1 MGTLSVGA
9 KDARKGRMIL
19 CSEPK
24 SLHSLSITNPLEKG
38 WVRGRILTRQWTW
51 LASHWCLKRR
61 DGKKETRRRPWKVCE
76 GRVLFGFPRA
86 QFLKTAVQQ
95 KGAVLRPGYSDT
107 RPSRPEYGLLFYLN
121 LSKPARAC
129 QITSLQ
135 DLFEHYIARAFFSCF
150 LTTEV
155 QGAASKSLVFLL
167 FQRIFWST
175 LSFIWLFS
183 ATLFLQNFLKT
194 NLSSSFFLSLSLQW
208 YPLEHLHATMGL
220 CS

>member
-1 MGTLSVGA
+1 MGKLSVGA

-38 WVRGRILTRQWTW
+38 WVRGRILTQMD
-51 LASHWCLKRR
+51 LASLALVFEK
-61 DGKKETRRRPWKVCE
+61 E
-76 GRVLFGFPRA
+76 GREEGNSTPAVKGVWGKSTYSSGSRA
-86 QFLKTAVQQ
+86 PNSWKQQYNRKTQFWGQDIQTLDPA
-95 KGAVLRPGYSDT
+95 
-107 RPSRPEYGLLFYLN
+107 GLSMDFYFIWT
-121 LSKPARAC
+121 SQS

-135 DLFEHYIARAFFSCF
+135 DLFEPCIARAFFSGF

-155 QGAASKSLVFLL
+155 HGSALEKSGFPP
-167 FQRIFWST
+167 
-175 LSFIWLFS
+175 FS
-183 ATLFLQNFLKT
+183 AHILINFLIHSIICAALFLQNFLKT
-194 NLSSSFFLSLSLQW
+194 NLSSSFYLSLSLQW

>member
-1 MGTLSVGA
+1 MQRTLGRVGWSF
-9 KDARKGRMIL
+9 ARNQNRSTRSRLRIRWKKAGY
-19 CSEPK
+19 EAEY
-24 SLHSLSITNPLEKG
+24 LHANGLACLALVFEK
-38 WVRGRILTRQWTW
+38 
-51 LASHWCLKRR
+51 
-61 DGKKETRRRPWKVCE
+61 E
-76 GRVLFGFPRA
+76 GREKRKLDAGRERCVREEYLLFGFLRA

-107 RPSRPEYGLLFYLN
+107 RPSWPEYGLLFYLN

-135 DLFEHYIARAFFSCF
+135 DLLEPYIARAFFSCF

-155 QGAASKSLVFLL
+155 QGAPSKSLVFLL

-175 LSFIWLFS
+175 LSFIRLFS